1 MNKIQHH
8 RQGGSNGG
16 VFINLLPQHITLMVC
31 QNYFLLSKYNVIL
44 NVSEGSLY
52 KYERFFLPDGRQ
64 NDKMIVDFSFDTPS
78 SNKVAEGVQ
87 KQHAIIFPSPS
98 PFRVLPLCERGRVI
112 ARNDKEWNNCRGW
125 PACLPFTVYICISLG
140 EHTGSPLRFTNG
152 GDSHSS

>member
-31 QNYFLLSKYNVIL
+31 QNYFLLSKSNVIL

-98 PFRVLPLCERGRVI
+98 PFRVLPLAKR
-112 ARNDKEWNNCRGW
+112 K
-125 PACLPFTVYICISLG
+125 SLLSNKVA
-140 EHTGSPLRFTNG
+140 E
-152 GDSHSS
+152 GD